1 MEEFK
6 LIEFH
11 RTRDFSRK
19 MNATFEFIKQNFKS
33 LFKSLLYIAGP
44 PALIGSMMIGTIAGD
59 LIGLTQNMANNA
71 SNPEA
76 FGDFFSSVTFW
87 AQLMLAMIF
96 LLISGVVTMA
106 TINNYILL
114 YGEKKTNQIEVSEVW
129 ERVRISFWSYLGS
142 MILFFIIFLV
152 AYILLIIPMAFLMAS
167 SPALSVL
174 IIFLIIFVLFYAAF
188 SFALTFFIQ
197 SYEKMG
203 FFKAILRSNRLV
215 KGKWWSTFGL
225 IMILSLIVSTIS
237 YIFIAPWYFI
247 TIVDSLHNTSTG
259 IVKETSAAWEILTV
273 VFFTL
278 YYLTQFLLASLPN
291 VGIAFQYF
299 NLVELKES
307 KGLMNQI
314 ETLGQKPVETDTRP
328 EERF

>member
-19 MNATFEFIKQNFKS
+19 MNATFEFIKQNFKP
-33 LFKSLLYIAGP
+33 LFKSLLFIAGP
-44 PALIGSMMIGTIAGD
+44 PALLGSMMMGSIAGD
-59 LIGLTQNMANNA
+59 FISLTQNMASNA
-71 SNPEA
+71 GNPEA
-76 FGDFFSSVTFW
+76 FGNYFLTVTFW
-87 AQLMLAMIF
+87 LQLFLTVVF

-129 ERVRISFWSYLGS
+129 ERVRNTFWSYLGTT
-142 MILFFIIFLV
+142 ILFFILFV
-152 AYILLIIPMAFLMAS
+152 GAYMISIVPMALLMQGSPFISFLLIFAM
-167 SPALSVL
+167 L
-174 IIFLIIFVLFYAAF
+174 IVLFYAAI

-197 SYEKMG
+197 SYERKG
-203 FFKAILRSNRLV
+203 FFSAIIRSNRLV
-215 KGKWWSTFGL
+215 RGKWWSTFGL
-225 IMILSLIVSTIS
+225 IVILSLIVSTVS

-247 TIVDSLHNTSTG
+247 TIVDMLHNTSAG
-259 IVKETSAAWEILTV
+259 VVKETSTSWEFLTV
-273 VFFTL
+273 LFFTL
-278 YYLTQFLLASLPN
+278 YYLAQFTLASLPN

-307 KGLMNQI
+307 KGLLDQI
-314 ETLGQKPVETDTRP
+314 ETLGKQEETNSRP